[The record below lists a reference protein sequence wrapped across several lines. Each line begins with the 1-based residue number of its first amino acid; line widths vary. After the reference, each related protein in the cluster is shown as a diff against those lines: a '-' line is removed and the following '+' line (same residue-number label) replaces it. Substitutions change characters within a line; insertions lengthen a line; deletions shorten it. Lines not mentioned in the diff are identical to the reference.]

1 MKKKKMEFKCPKH
14 RSNEGYIDSTG
25 TWRCWKCTRE
35 NEYFYP
41 KGKIIEKCTIGDYE
55 VRILSLGSHSVVV
68 EKWNTKKKKK
78 LLNEIHDYLSTAI
91 RSYQRIV
98 DDIDQG
104 IDLERDEVPTPPEI
118 LGTPTEAPRQSFIQD
133 NSGIHWDSVSGPHEI
148 TIQTTSRPNNIS
160 EALREI
166 QEYDI
171 IYYNEVF
178 RNPDFDFHN
187 SIFLN
192 CYFTDEV
199 LGSLPSNL
207 HSLFHGCTIINEGG
221 IFIGF
226 IPSSETDRIYN
237 FIQLAIG
244 VCEYEGIHSIEVER
258 LIVEVRNRE

>member
-1 MKKKKMEFKCPKH
+1 MKKKKIEFKCSKH

-25 TWRCWKCTRE
+25 TWKCWKCTRE

-78 LLNEIHDYLSTAI
+78 LLNDFHDYLSTAI
-91 RSYQRIV
+91 RSYQRMV

-104 IDLERDEVPTPPEI
+104 IDLEREELSPPTIMAPTPMSLRHLASEEESLQPDT
-118 LGTPTEAPRQSFIQD
+118 LS
-133 NSGIHWDSVSGPHEI
+133 
-148 TIQTTSRPNNIS
+148 TSRPNNNR

-178 RNPDFDFHN
+178 SSPDFDFHN

-192 CYFTDEV
+192 CSFRDEV
-199 LGSLPSNL
+199 LGSLPPNPL
-207 HSLFHGCTIINEGG
+207 SLFYGCAIVNEGG
-221 IFIGF
+221 RFIGF

-237 FIQLAIG
+237 FIQLAISI
-244 VCEYEGIHSIEVER
+244 CEEEGIHSIEVER